1 MSSIRRQSIISSLVI
16 YTGFAIGII
25 NTYFFTRQGNF
36 TTEQYGL
43 TSLFM
48 AVATLLANFAMLAMP
63 SFVYKFY
70 HYYKDNL
77 TPRRNDMMTWALLVG
92 LFGFLLVLVGG
103 IALKQLVIRK
113 FGANS
118 ALLVEYYR
126 WVFPFAAGMMIYTI
140 LEAYAWNVGRSVITN
155 YFREVQWKLMTLV
168 LILLFVCRVIPD
180 FDLFIKLYALI
191 YLTIAA
197 SLLAYLFYKKEI
209 HFTLT
214 VSKVTRRFLKK
225 ILIFCLF
232 IYGSTIINV
241 LSQVFDQ
248 IVIAS
253 VLPNGLDKA
262 GEYGLAFLLT
272 SIIQAPQRGIV
283 SASITHLSKAWKEK
297 NMGLLQRVYHR
308 SSINQLIFAC
318 GIFLLIWLNLRE
330 AIITFQLKEAYFSA
344 IWVFFLLGLN
354 KIVDMGTGVN
364 AQIIATSN
372 YWRFELT
379 SGIILM
385 IMFLPLTYFFAKAY
399 GIIGP
404 AIASLASITIY
415 NIIRIVFL
423 WKKFKLFPF
432 TIQSVYT
439 LVIAAGSYGITWLI
453 CRDLHGFWGLC
464 IRSAIF
470 LTLYLAI
477 VVYTKL
483 SPDIEPVW
491 QTIRKRLGR
500 K

>member
-16 YTGFAIGII
+16 YAGFAIGIL
-25 NTYFFTRQGNF
+25 NTYFFTREGNF

-43 TSLFM
+43 TTIFM
-48 AVATLLANFAMLAMP
+48 AVGTLLSSFAMMAMP
-63 SFVYKFY
+63 SFVYKFH

-77 TPRRNDMMTWALLVG
+77 PPKKNDMMTWALLVG
-92 LFGFLLVLVGG
+92 LIGFVLVLIAG
-103 IALKQLVIRK
+103 ITLKHLVIRK

-118 ALLVEYYR
+118 GLLVEYYR
-126 WVFPFAAGMMIYTI
+126 WVFPFAFGMTIFMI
-140 LEAYAWNVGRSVITN
+140 LEAYAWNVGRAVISN
-155 YFREVQWKLMTLV
+155 YFREVQWKLMTLILV
-168 LILLFVCRVIPD
+168 LLFVSHVIPD
-180 FDLFIKLYALI
+180 FDLFIKLYAFIYITIALSLLGFLI
-191 YLTIAA
+191 Y
-197 SLLAYLFYKKEI
+197 KKQI
-209 HFTLT
+209 QFSFT
-214 VSKVTRRFLKK
+214 VSKVTRRFLRK
-225 ILIFCLF
+225 ILMFCIL

-283 SASITHLSKAWKEK
+283 SASITHLSKAWKDK
-297 NMGLLQRVYHR
+297 NMALLQRIYHR

-318 GIFLLIWLNLRE
+318 GIFLLIWLNIRE
-330 AIITFQLKEAYFSA
+330 AITTFHLKDAYFNA
-344 IWVFFLLGLN
+344 VWVFFLLGLN

-379 SGIILM
+379 SGIILI
-385 IMFLPLTYFFAKAY
+385 IMFLPLTYFFAKSY

-415 NIIRIVFL
+415 NLIRIIFL
-423 WKKFKLFPF
+423 WRKFKLFPF

-439 LVIAAGSYGITWLI
+439 IFIAAGAYGITWFI
-453 CRDLHGFWGLC
+453 CKDIHGFWGLC

-470 LTLYLAI
+470 LVLYLI
-477 VVYTKL
+477 GVIYTKL